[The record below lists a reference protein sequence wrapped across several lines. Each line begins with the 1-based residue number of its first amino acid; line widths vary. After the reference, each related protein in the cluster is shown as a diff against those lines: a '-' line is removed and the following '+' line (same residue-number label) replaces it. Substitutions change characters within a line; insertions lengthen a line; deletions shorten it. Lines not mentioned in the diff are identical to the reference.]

1 MQSLKLHI
9 VGFPYRK
16 NIEGHVSEFLSD
28 APGHGMTLRPQ
39 RNNEVDVHAIRA
51 YDWEGSLCAAHT
63 HLLPQIQT
71 LHHQGD
77 SEQVGASK

>member
-39 RNNEVDVHAIRA
+39 RNNEVDVHAKRTPGTG
-51 YDWEGSLCAAHT
+51 E
-63 HLLPQIQT
+63 HLVPKQDY
-71 LHHQGD
+71 GN
-77 SEQVGASK
+77 QVSPG